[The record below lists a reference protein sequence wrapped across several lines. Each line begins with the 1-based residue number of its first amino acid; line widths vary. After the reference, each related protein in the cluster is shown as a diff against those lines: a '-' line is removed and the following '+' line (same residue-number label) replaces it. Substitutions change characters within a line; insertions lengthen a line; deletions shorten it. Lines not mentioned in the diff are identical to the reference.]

1 MKDLPHKPD
10 FRDKR
15 LQKKKSSWTLIITF
29 VTFFV
34 SLTLGFFSDL
44 LSKNINLYLA
54 FLVLLIIVF
63 IGIIFD
69 VIGIAIA
76 SADEKPL
83 NAMASRKIKGARQA
97 LLLIQHAEKTTNI
110 CNDVVGDISGII
122 AGATS
127 VTIGTYILKY
137 LTQRSYNSEN
147 VMLEIFVFSF
157 VSAIAAAMTVGGKA
171 FGKKIAIEK
180 ANDIVYAVGRMIS
193 IVRACSIIRFVRH
206 FRQKF

>member
-1 MKDLPHKPD
+1 MKELPHNPD
-10 FRDKR
+10 FRDKK
-15 LQKKKSSWTLIITF
+15 LTKKKNRWTLIITI

-34 SLTLGFFSDL
+34 SLSLGFFSDL
-44 LSKNINLYLA
+44 LSKNLNIYLA

-83 NAMASRKIKGARQA
+83 NAMAARKIKGAKQA
-97 LLLIQHAEKTTNI
+97 LSLIQNAEKTTNI

-127 VTIGTYILKY
+127 VTIGTYLLKY
-137 LTQRSYNSEN
+137 LSAKALDSEN
-147 VMLEIFVFSF
+147 IILEIFVFSF
-157 VSAIAAAMTVGGKA
+157 VSAVAAAITVGGKA

-180 ANDIVYAVGRMIS
+180 ANDIVYTVGKIIS
-193 IVRACSIIRFVRH
+193 IINCFD
-206 FRQKF
+206 K